1 MDDDEISYMALQK
14 GTPVL
19 SSTGTEFGTVEHVLQ
34 VPELDLFDGIVVRP
48 RHGAHVAHVA
58 HVAHGDHGVHFVDRD
73 QITRITRGAVY
84 TELTDQQAAELPR
97 PSAPPVE
104 RLDVY
109 ADEGPSLTARFGRL
123 FHRPHWVD
131 QDK

>member
-14 GTPVL
+14 GVPVL
-19 SSTGTEFGTVEHVLQ
+19 SSSGTEFAKVEHVLQ
-34 VPELDLFDGIVVRP
+34 VPEFDLFDGLVVKT
-48 RHGAHVAHVA
+48 HHSL
-58 HVAHGDHGVHFVDRD
+58 HFVARD
-73 QITRITRGAVY
+73 QIARITRGGVH
-84 TELTDQQAAELPR
+84 TDLTDQQAANLPK
-97 PSAPPVE
+97 PMAPPVE

-123 FHRPHWVD
+123 FHRPHWVE

>member
-19 SSTGTEFGTVEHVLQ
+19 SSSGTEFGNVEHVLQ
-34 VPELDLFDGIVVRP
+34 VPELDLFDGIVVKP
-48 RHGAHVAHVA
+48 HHGG
-58 HVAHGDHGVHFVDRD
+58 HGTHGVHFVDRD
-73 QITRITRGAVY
+73 QIRRITRTAVF
-84 TELTDQQAAELPR
+84 TELTDEQAAQLPR
-97 PSAPPVE
+97 PMAPPVE

-123 FHRPHWVD
+123 FHRPHWVE